1 MRNPHESLTTQSL
14 RTIIASSHEETA
26 MTLRVEPSG
35 AGCGALIRGVDLSQ
49 PHSPAEIDLIRDAWL
64 EYQVIGICDQDLTIS
79 DLERFAAALGP
90 DGDDPFIA
98 AIAGHPRVVEVR
110 READETTPVFAE
122 AWHSDWS
129 FLEASPA
136 GTLLYGK
143 VIPPVGGDTLFAN
156 QYAAYDALSEP
167 MKSRIAPLQGIHS
180 ARRSYSPGG
189 VYGERDKGRSMAIRY
204 SERAMA
210 TQLHPVVR
218 RHVETGRSALFVN
231 MGYTIG
237 IDGMS
242 EAGATALL
250 TELFA
255 HQTRPD
261 FVYRHRWSPGLLT
274 LWDNRCLL
282 HTATGGYQGH
292 QRLLWRITIGE
303 RMHRRPSMM
312 LI

>member
-1 MRNPHESLTTQSL
+1 
-14 RTIIASSHEETA
+14 

-35 AGCGALIRGVDLSQ
+35 VGCGALIRGVDLSR
-49 PHSPAEIDLIRDAWL
+49 PPSPAEIDLIRSAWL
-64 EYQVIGICDQDLTIS
+64 EHQVIGICDQDLEIS

-98 AIAGHPRVVEVR
+98 SIAGHPRVVEVR

-143 VIPPVGGDTLFAN
+143 VIPPIGGDTLFAN
-156 QYAAYDALSEP
+156 QYAAYEALSEA

-218 RHVETGRSALFVN
+218 RHLETGRPALFVN

-237 IDGMS
+237 IDGLS
-242 EAGATALL
+242 EADSTALL

-255 HQTRPD
+255 HQTQPQ

-292 QRLLWRITIGE
+292 QRLLWRVTIGE
-303 RMHRRPSMM
+303 RRADLVATSPV
-312 LI
+312 

>member
-1 MRNPHESLTTQSL
+1 
-14 RTIIASSHEETA
+14 
-26 MTLRVEPSG
+26 MTLRIEPS
-35 AGCGALIRGVDLSQ
+35 AMGCGALISGVDLSRPQ
-49 PHSPAEIDLIRDAWL
+49 SAAEIAAIRRAWL
-64 EYQVIGICDQDLTIS
+64 EHLVIGIGGQDLDIS

-98 AIAGHPRVVEVR
+98 SIAGHPRVVEVR
-110 READETTPVFAE
+110 READETTAVFAE

-129 FLEASPA
+129 FLEAPPA

-143 VIPPVGGDTLFAN
+143 IIPPVGGDTLFAD
-156 QYAAYDALSEP
+156 QYAAYAALSST
-167 MKSRIAPLQGIHS
+167 MKASIADLQGIHS
-180 ARRSYSPGG
+180 ARRSYSPAG
-189 VYGERDKGRSMAIRY
+189 VYGERDKGRSMAIRH

-210 TQLHPVVR
+210 TQRHPIVR
-218 RHVETGRSALFVN
+218 RHPETGRAALFVN

-237 IDGMS
+237 IEGVS
-242 EAGATALL
+242 EADATALL
-250 TELFA
+250 AELFV
-255 HQTRPD
+255 HQSRPE

-303 RMHRRPSMM
+303 VHRGGDRKV
-312 LI
+312 

>member
-1 MRNPHESLTTQSL
+1 
-14 RTIIASSHEETA
+14 

-35 AGCGALIRGVDLSQ
+35 AGCGALIRGVDLSG
-49 PHSPAEIDLIRDAWL
+49 PHSPAEISLIRSAWL
-64 EYQVIGICDQDLTIS
+64 EHQVIGICDQELEIS

-98 AIAGHPRVVEVR
+98 SIAGHPRVVEVR
-110 READETTPVFAE
+110 READETTPIFAE

-143 VIPPVGGDTLFAN
+143 IIPPVGGDTLFAN
-156 QYAAYDALSEP
+156 QYAAYDALSEA
-167 MKSRIAPLQGIHS
+167 MKSRISRLQGIHS

-210 TQLHPVVR
+210 THLHPVVR
-218 RHVETGRSALFVN
+218 RHLETGRSALFVN

-237 IDGMS
+237 IDGMN
-242 EAGATALL
+242 ETDATALL

-255 HQTRPD
+255 HQTRPE

-303 RMHRRPSMM
+303 RRADTAAAV
-312 LI
+312 

>member
-1 MRNPHESLTTQSL
+1 
-14 RTIIASSHEETA
+14 

-35 AGCGALIRGVDLSQ
+35 ASCGALIYGADLSKPPSQ
-49 PHSPAEIDLIRDAWL
+49 PEIDFIRDAWL
-64 EYQVIGICDQDLTIS
+64 KHQVIGICGQELLIAH
-79 DLERFAAALGP
+79 LERFAAALGP

-98 AIAGHPRVVEVR
+98 SIPGHPRVVEVR
-110 READETTPVFAE
+110 READETTPIFAE

-129 FLEASPA
+129 FLECPPA

-143 VIPPVGGDTLFAN
+143 VIPPVGGDTLFAD
-156 QYAAYDALSEP
+156 QYAAYDALPSK
-167 MKSRIAPLQGIHS
+167 MKAKIAHLRGIHS

-204 SERAMA
+204 SEKAMA
-210 TQLHPVVR
+210 TRLHPLVR
-218 RHVETGRSALFVN
+218 THPETGRTALFIN
-231 MGYTIG
+231 LGYTIG

-242 EAGATALL
+242 EADATALL

-255 HQTRPD
+255 HQSRAE
-261 FVYRHRWSPGLLT
+261 FIYNHRWSSGLLT

-303 RMHRRPSMM
+303 GRANSRVSR
-312 LI
+312 

>member
-1 MRNPHESLTTQSL
+1 M
-14 RTIIASSHEETA
+14 
-26 MTLRVEPSG
+26 
-35 AGCGALIRGVDLSQ
+35 GCGALISGVDLSRPQ
-49 PHSPAEIDLIRDAWL
+49 SAAEIAAIRRAWL
-64 EYQVIGICDQDLTIS
+64 EHLVIGICGQDLDIS

-98 AIAGHPRVVEVR
+98 SIAGHPRVVEVR
-110 READETTPVFAE
+110 RDADETTAVFAE

-129 FLEASPA
+129 FLEAPPA

-143 VIPPVGGDTLFAN
+143 IIPPIGGDTLFAD
-156 QYAAYDALSEP
+156 QYAAYAALSST
-167 MKSRIAPLQGIHS
+167 MKARIADLQGIHS
-180 ARRSYSPGG
+180 ARRSYSPAG
-189 VYGERDKGRSMAIRY
+189 VYGERDKSRSMAIRY

-210 TQLHPVVR
+210 TQRHPIVR
-218 RHVETGRSALFVN
+218 RHPETGRTALFVN

-237 IDGMS
+237 IEGVS
-242 EAGATALL
+242 EADATELL
-250 TELFA
+250 AELFA
-255 HQTRPD
+255 HQSRPE

-303 RMHRRPSMM
+303 AHRGGDRHAQTD
-312 LI
+312 

>member
-1 MRNPHESLTTQSL
+1 
-14 RTIIASSHEETA
+14 
-26 MTLRVEPSG
+26 MTLRIEPS
-35 AGCGALIRGVDLSQ
+35 AMGCGALISGVDLSRPQ
-49 PHSPAEIDLIRDAWL
+49 SAAETAAIRRAWL
-64 EYQVIGICDQDLTIS
+64 EHLVIGICDQDLDTS
-79 DLERFAAALGP
+79 DLERFAATLGP

-98 AIAGHPRVVEVR
+98 SIAGHPRVVEVR
-110 READETTPVFAE
+110 READETSAVFAE

-129 FLEASPA
+129 FLEAPPA

-143 VIPPVGGDTLFAN
+143 IIPPIGGDTLFAD
-156 QYAAYDALSEP
+156 QYAAYAALSST
-167 MKSRIAPLQGIHS
+167 MKARIADLQGIHS
-180 ARRSYSPGG
+180 ARRSYSPAG

-210 TQLHPVVR
+210 TQRHPIVK
-218 RHVETGRSALFVN
+218 RHPETGRTALFVN

-237 IDGMS
+237 IEGVS
-242 EAGATALL
+242 EADAAELL
-250 TELFA
+250 AELFA
-255 HQTRPD
+255 HQSRPE

-303 RMHRRPSMM
+303 AHRGGDRHAQAD
-312 LI
+312 

>member
-1 MRNPHESLTTQSL
+1 MS
-14 RTIIASSHEETA
+14 
-26 MTLRVEPSG
+26 LRVEPSG
-35 AGCGALIRGVDLSQ
+35 ASCGALIDGADLSRPQ
-49 PHSPAEIDLIRDAWL
+49 SHAEIDFIRDAWL
-64 EYQVIGICDQDLTIS
+64 NHQVIGICGQELSIS

-98 AIAGHPRVVEVR
+98 SIAGHPRVVEVR
-110 READETTPVFAE
+110 REANETTPVFAE

-129 FLEASPA
+129 FLESSPA

-156 QYAAYDALSEP
+156 QYAAYDALSET
-167 MKSRIAPLQGIHS
+167 MKSKLAHLRGIHS

-210 TQLHPVVR
+210 TQLHPMVR
-218 RHVETGRSALFVN
+218 THSETGRPALFVN
-231 MGYTIG
+231 LGYTIG
-237 IDGMS
+237 IDGMN
-242 EAGATALL
+242 EAEATALL
-250 TELFA
+250 AELFA
-255 HQTRPD
+255 HQSRPE
-261 FVYRHRWSPGLLT
+261 FIYRHRWSPGLLT
-274 LWDNRCLL
+274 LWDNRCVL

-303 RMHRRPSMM
+303 RRATLPAAAVGRTHS
-312 LI
+312 

>member
-1 MRNPHESLTTQSL
+1 MV
-14 RTIIASSHEETA
+14 
-26 MTLRVEPSG
+26 MTLRIEPSG
-35 AGCGALIRGVDLSQ
+35 GTCGALIRGVDLTRRQS
-49 PHSPAEIDLIRDAWL
+49 SADIDAIRTAWL
-64 EYQVIGICDQDLTIS
+64 EHQVIGICDQDLEIS
-79 DLERFAAALGP
+79 DMERFAAALGP
-90 DGDDPFIA
+90 EGDDPFIA
-98 AIAGHPRVVEVR
+98 SIPGHPRVVEVR

-129 FLEASPA
+129 FLESSPA
-136 GTLLYGK
+136 GTLLYGR

-156 QYAAYDALSEP
+156 QYAAYDALP
-167 MKSRIAPLQGIHS
+167 AATKARIATLRGIHS

-210 TQLHPVVR
+210 TQLHPLVR
-218 RHVETGRSALFVN
+218 RHPETDRPALFIN
-231 MGYTIG
+231 LGYTIG
-237 IDGMS
+237 IEGMS
-242 EAGATALL
+242 TADATALL
-250 TELFA
+250 TELFT
-255 HQTRPD
+255 HQTQPE

-303 RMHRRPSMM
+303 LRAGEVYGTT
-312 LI
+312 

>member
-1 MRNPHESLTTQSL
+1 
-14 RTIIASSHEETA
+14 

-35 AGCGALIRGVDLSQ
+35 VGCGALIRGVDLSR
-49 PHSPAEIDLIRDAWL
+49 PHSLAEINLIRNAWL
-64 EYQVIGICDQDLTIS
+64 EHQVIGICGQDLEIS

-98 AIAGHPRVVEVR
+98 SIAGHPRVVEVR

-156 QYAAYDALSEP
+156 QYAAYDALPEA
-167 MKSRIAPLQGIHS
+167 MKSRISRLHGIHS

-231 MGYTIG
+231 PGYTIG
-237 IDGMS
+237 IDGMNQID
-242 EAGATALL
+242 ATALL

-255 HQTRPD
+255 HQTRPE
-261 FVYRHRWSPGLLT
+261 FV
-274 LWDNRCLL
+274 
-282 HTATGGYQGH
+282 
-292 QRLLWRITIGE
+292 
-303 RMHRRPSMM
+303 
-312 LI
+312 

>member
-1 MRNPHESLTTQSL
+1 
-14 RTIIASSHEETA
+14 

-35 AGCGALIRGVDLSQ
+35 VGCGALIRGVDLSG
-49 PHSPAEIDLIRDAWL
+49 PHSLPEMDLIRRAWL
-64 EYQVIGICDQDLTIS
+64 EHQVIGICDQDLEIS

-98 AIAGHPRVVEVR
+98 SIAGHPRVVEVR
-110 READETTPVFAE
+110 REAEETTPVFAE

-143 VIPPVGGDTLFAN
+143 VIPPIGGDTLFAN
-156 QYAAYDALSEP
+156 QYAAYEALSQA
-167 MKSRIAPLQGIHS
+167 MKSRIAHLQGIHS

-218 RHVETGRSALFVN
+218 RHRETGRPALFVN

-237 IDGMS
+237 IDGRS
-242 EAGATALL
+242 EADSTALL
-250 TELFA
+250 AELFA
-255 HQTRPD
+255 HQTQPE

-303 RMHRRPSMM
+303 RVK
-312 LI
+312 

>member
-1 MRNPHESLTTQSL
+1 
-14 RTIIASSHEETA
+14 

-35 AGCGALIRGVDLSQ
+35 ASCGALIYGADLSKPQ
-49 PHSPAEIDLIRDAWL
+49 SPPEIDFIRDAWL
-64 EYQVIGICDQDLTIS
+64 RHQVIGICGQELSIA

-98 AIAGHPRVVEVR
+98 SIPGHPRVVEVR
-110 READETTPVFAE
+110 REANETTPVFAE

-129 FLEASPA
+129 FLEYPPA

-156 QYAAYDALSEP
+156 QYAAYDALSEK
-167 MKSRIAPLQGIHS
+167 MKAKIAHLRGIHS

-204 SERAMA
+204 SEKAMA
-210 TQLHPVVR
+210 TRLHPLVR
-218 RHVETGRSALFVN
+218 RHAETGRAALFIN
-231 MGYTIG
+231 FGYTVG

-242 EAGATALL
+242 EADATELL

-255 HQTRPD
+255 HQSRAE
-261 FVYRHRWSPGLLT
+261 FIYRHRWSPGLLT
-274 LWDNRCLL
+274 LWDNRCVL

-303 RMHRRPSMM
+303 RGANFATPAVGHAHS
-312 LI
+312 

>member
-1 MRNPHESLTTQSL
+1 
-14 RTIIASSHEETA
+14 

-35 AGCGALIRGVDLSQ
+35 ASCGALIYGADLSQ
-49 PHSPAEIDLIRDAWL
+49 SYSQAEINFIREAWL
-64 EYQVIGICDQDLTIS
+64 KHQVIGICAQELQIA

-98 AIAGHPRVVEVR
+98 SIPGHPRVVEVR
-110 READETTPVFAE
+110 REANESTPVFAE

-129 FLEASPA
+129 FLESSPA

-143 VIPPVGGDTLFAN
+143 IIPAVGGDTLFAD
-156 QYAAYDALSEP
+156 QYAAYDALSET
-167 MKSRIAPLQGIHS
+167 MKAKIAQLRGIHS

-218 RHVETGRSALFVN
+218 THSETGRRALFVN
-231 MGYTIG
+231 LGYTIG
-237 IDGMS
+237 IDGMN
-242 EAGATALL
+242 EPEATALL
-250 TELFA
+250 AELFA
-255 HQTRPD
+255 HQSRPE
-261 FVYRHRWSPGLLT
+261 FIYRHRWSPGLLT
-274 LWDNRCLL
+274 LWDNRCVL

-303 RMHRRPSMM
+303 EIGDVETS
-312 LI
+312 

>member
-1 MRNPHESLTTQSL
+1 
-14 RTIIASSHEETA
+14 

-35 AGCGALIRGVDLSQ
+35 VGCGALIHGVDLSR
-49 PHSPAEIDLIRDAWL
+49 PHSSAEIDLIRSAWL
-64 EYQVIGICDQDLTIS
+64 KHQVIGICDQDLAIS

-98 AIAGHPRVVEVR
+98 SIAGHPRVVEVR

-129 FLEASPA
+129 FLQASPA

-156 QYAAYDALSEP
+156 QYAAYEALSEA
-167 MKSRIAPLQGIHS
+167 MKSRIARLQGIHS

-218 RHVETGRSALFVN
+218 RHPETGRSALFVN

-237 IDGMS
+237 IDGLS
-242 EAGATALL
+242 ETDSTALL
-250 TELFA
+250 AELFS
-255 HQTRPD
+255 HQTQPK

-303 RMHRRPSMM
+303 RLTPRSSPA
-312 LI
+312 

>member
-1 MRNPHESLTTQSL
+1 V
-14 RTIIASSHEETA
+14 
-26 MTLRVEPSG
+26 TLRVEPSG
-35 AGCGALIRGVDLSQ
+35 ASCGALIYGADLSQ
-49 PHSPAEIDLIRDAWL
+49 AHSRAEIDLIREAWL
-64 EYQVIGICDQDLTIS
+64 KHQVIGICGQELKIT

-98 AIAGHPRVVEVR
+98 SIPGHPRVVEVR

-129 FLEASPA
+129 FLESSPA

-156 QYAAYDALSEP
+156 QYAAYDALSAT
-167 MKSRIAPLQGIHS
+167 MKAKIANLQGIHS

-210 TQLHPVVR
+210 TQRHPLVR
-218 RHVETGRSALFVN
+218 IHSETGRPALFVN
-231 MGYTIG
+231 LGYTIG

-242 EAGATALL
+242 EAEATALL
-250 TELFA
+250 SELVA
-255 HQTRPD
+255 HQSLPK
-261 FVYRHRWSPGLLT
+261 FIYRHRWSPGLLT
-274 LWDNRCLL
+274 LWDNRCVL

-303 RMHRRPSMM
+303 RRAMVLAATAAHSHS
-312 LI
+312 

>member
-1 MRNPHESLTTQSL
+1 
-14 RTIIASSHEETA
+14 

-35 AGCGALIRGVDLSQ
+35 VGCGALIRGVDLSR
-49 PHSPAEIDLIRDAWL
+49 PHSPAEINLIRRAWL
-64 EYQVIGICDQDLTIS
+64 EHQVIGICDQKLEVS

-98 AIAGHPRVVEVR
+98 SIAGHPRVVEVR

-143 VIPPVGGDTLFAN
+143 IIPPVGGDTLFAN
-156 QYAAYDALSEP
+156 QYAAYDALSAA
-167 MKSRIAPLQGIHS
+167 MKSRISGLQGIHS

-218 RHVETGRSALFVN
+218 RHLETGRSALFVN
-231 MGYTIG
+231 MGYTVG
-237 IDGMS
+237 IDGMN
-242 EAGATALL
+242 ETDATALL

-303 RMHRRPSMM
+303 RRADTAAASAV
-312 LI
+312 

>member
-1 MRNPHESLTTQSL
+1 
-14 RTIIASSHEETA
+14 

-35 AGCGALIRGVDLSQ
+35 VGCGALIHGVDLSQ
-49 PHSPAEIDLIRDAWL
+49 PHSPAEIDLIRGAWL
-64 EYQVIGICDQDLTIS
+64 KHQVIGICDQNLEIS

-98 AIAGHPRVVEVR
+98 SIAGHPRVVEVR
-110 READETTPVFAE
+110 REAAETTPVFAE

-156 QYAAYDALSEP
+156 QYAAYDALSEQ
-167 MKSRIAPLQGIHS
+167 MKSRIARLQGIHS

-218 RHVETGRSALFVN
+218 RHAETGRSALFVN

-237 IDGMS
+237 VDGLS
-242 EAGATALL
+242 EPDSTALL
-250 TELFA
+250 AELFS
-255 HQTRPD
+255 HQTQPK
-261 FVYRHRWSPGLLT
+261 FVYRHRWSRGLLT

-303 RMHRRPSMM
+303 QVK
-312 LI
+312 

>member
-1 MRNPHESLTTQSL
+1 
-14 RTIIASSHEETA
+14 

-35 AGCGALIRGVDLSQ
+35 VGCGALIHGVDLSQ
-49 PHSPAEIDLIRDAWL
+49 PHSPAEIDLIRGAWL
-64 EYQVIGICDQDLTIS
+64 KHQVIGICGQNLEIS

-90 DGDDPFIA
+90 EGDDPFIA
-98 AIAGHPRVVEVR
+98 SIAGHPRVVEVR

-129 FLEASPA
+129 FLQASPA

-156 QYAAYDALSEP
+156 QYAAYEALSEQ
-167 MKSRIAPLQGIHS
+167 MKSRIARLQGIHS

-218 RHVETGRSALFVN
+218 RHAETGRSALFVN

-237 IDGMS
+237 IDGLS
-242 EAGATALL
+242 EPDSTALL
-250 TELFA
+250 AELFA
-255 HQTRPD
+255 HQTQPK

-303 RMHRRPSMM
+303 QVK
-312 LI
+312 

>member
-1 MRNPHESLTTQSL
+1 
-14 RTIIASSHEETA
+14 

-35 AGCGALIRGVDLSQ
+35 VGCGALIRGVDLSQ
-49 PHSPAEIDLIRDAWL
+49 PQSPAEIDAIRHAWL
-64 EYQVIGICDQDLTIS
+64 EHQVIGICDQNLDIS

-98 AIAGHPRVVEVR
+98 SIAGHPRVVEVR
-110 READETTPVFAE
+110 REAHETTPVFAE

-129 FLEASPA
+129 FLESSPA

-156 QYAAYDALSEP
+156 QYAAFDALSEA
-167 MKSRIAPLQGIHS
+167 MKARITGLQGIHS
-180 ARRSYSPGG
+180 ARRSYSPAG

-210 TQLHPVVR
+210 TQLHPIVR
-218 RHVETGRSALFVN
+218 CHPETGRPALFVN

-242 EAGATALL
+242 EDDATGLL

-255 HQTRPD
+255 HQTQPE

-282 HTATGGYQGH
+282 HTASGGYQGY

-303 RMHRRPSMM
+303 RRTKW
-312 LI
+312 